1 MKKYNIILILAVV
14 LIFFFSSTSYAI
26 EDKTILILLDEL
38 DFEDIEKIFPGN
50 NIGLGFINL
59 NPRKPYGDESLYFS
73 IGLGRKVGTKSEH
86 YKGLQKDSDG
96 IIKILG
102 FEDMLKDIK
111 KRNNNIKLDMLG
123 EKLNSEGISYIGDGS
138 SAIIAAD
145 KNGNIKSGEI
155 EINYN
160 EKWLEEK
167 TDYYIADSNILILSY
182 EINDMNNR
190 IKLLE
195 KYTDKFKDYNIII
208 IPKNVHTDMRYML
221 NDSLAP
227 FIYSN
232 RQDNGLIT
240 SSSTKRDGVITVEDI
255 YVELLSLNEKESN
268 INIGNRINI
277 IEKEDN
283 LNEAKGIFKK
293 SINLLWL
300 AYMYHGFVYLLQ
312 IYIAYHIYK
321 NRKDKLGKIN
331 IYNNF
336 IVVNIFITLLM
347 GASHFHINIILYLF
361 LNILMTYLVTE
372 IVSDRG
378 INIIGLFSTLT
389 YGIIVFGI
397 IFFPEII
404 YNSYIGFNNLFYGA
418 RYYGFN
424 NGIMG
429 VLLVT
434 SIISYFFIKDLIP
447 NKFCDNLIC
456 LLYFSINII
465 VLSANYGANTGG
477 FLTSVVL
484 FLVIVFTNLLDKNIN
499 IKNILILI
507 GMGVLIF
514 SVNMYFDKISNEQSH
529 AIKFLSRI
537 KNFGIS
543 EFIDMFQVKA
553 KALVKLTLL
562 PPFSIVIV
570 SQIFSLKKL
579 MEENKSLPTKESYII
594 IFISII
600 GFMINDTGM
609 IFFIYMI
616 HYLIA
621 LLLYKNIE
629 NSSI

>member
-14 LIFFFSSTSYAI
+14 LIVFFSSTSYAI

-38 DFEDIEKIFPGN
+38 DFEDIGKIFPGN
-50 NIGLGFINL
+50 NIGLGFMNL
-59 NPRKPYGDESLYFS
+59 NPRKPHEEESLYFS
-73 IGLGRKVGTKSEH
+73 IGLGRKVGIKSEY
-86 YKGLQKDSDG
+86 YKGLEKGNDG
-96 IIKILG
+96 SIKILG
-102 FEDMLKDIK
+102 FEDMFKDVK
-111 KRNNNIKLDMLG
+111 KRNNNIKIDMLG
-123 EKLNSEGISYIGDGS
+123 EKLNTEGISYIGDGS
-138 SAIIAAD
+138 SAIVAAD
-145 KNGNIKSGEI
+145 KNGMIKSGEV

-167 TDYYIADSNILILSY
+167 TDYYIADSNILVLSY
-182 EINDMNNR
+182 EVNGMNKR

-195 KYTDKFKDYNIII
+195 KYTDKFKDYNIML
-208 IPKNVHTDMRYML
+208 IPRDVNSDMQYIL
-221 NDSLAP
+221 NKSLSP
-227 FIYSN
+227 IIYSN
-232 RQDNGLIT
+232 GQDNGLIT
-240 SSSTKRDGVITVEDI
+240 SYSTKREGLITVEDI
-255 YVELLSLNEKESN
+255 YVELLSLNEKESD

-283 LNEAKGIFKK
+283 LNQAKGIFKK
-293 SINLLWL
+293 NINLLWL
-300 AYMYHGFVYLLQ
+300 TYIYHGLVYLLQ
-312 IYIAYHIYK
+312 IYIAINIYN

-336 IVVNIFITLLM
+336 IVVNIFISLLM

-434 SIISYFFIKDLIP
+434 SIISYFFIRDFTP
-447 NKFCDNLIC
+447 NKSVDNLIC

-507 GMGVLIF
+507 VIGVLIF

-537 KNFGIS
+537 KNFGIN
-543 EFIDMFQVKA
+543 EFIDMFRVKA
-553 KALVKLTLL
+553 KALIKLTLL

-570 SQIFSLKKL
+570 AQIFSLKRLLEGKNL
-579 MEENKSLPTKESYII
+579 VRTKESYIV

-600 GFMINDTGM
+600 GFIINDTGM

-621 LLLYKNIE
+621 LLLYNNLE